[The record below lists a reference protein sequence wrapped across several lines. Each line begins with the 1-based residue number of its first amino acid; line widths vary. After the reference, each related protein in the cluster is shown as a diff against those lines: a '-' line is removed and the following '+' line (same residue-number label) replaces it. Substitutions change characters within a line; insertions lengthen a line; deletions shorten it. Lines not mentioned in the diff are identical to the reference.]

1 MNDIISHIRSRLSNT
16 EFFLLFFSLL
26 IGSVAAVGAIFFRK
40 LIYLI
45 QQLFWS
51 VDAGFLSGVMSAP
64 WWQKVLVPTFGGLVA
79 GVLITYVVPEAK
91 GPGVPEVIIA
101 VTNMQSRIR
110 HRVTIL
116 KALITG
122 LLIGTGASVGREGP
136 VVQIG
141 ASVGSSIAQMF
152 NLNPDLRRVCLAS
165 GAAAGIAAT
174 FNAPI
179 AGAMFAMEIILL
191 DMEITYISHIII
203 AAVVASVGS
212 KLFWGEFITFN
223 FTPFILYSYS
233 ELYIYLFL
241 GISAGLLGIL
251 FIRMIY
257 GFDHLFE
264 KIRLPDWIKPAIGGL
279 ILGGLILVVPQV
291 AGVGY
296 ETVNAALGNSIGLK
310 LVLIILAA
318 KLLATSMS
326 IGSGM
331 SGGIFAPSLFLGAA
345 LGLATGIVADQ
356 LFPQLAISPGCY
368 ALVGMGA
375 FVAGT
380 TLAPITA
387 VLTLFELTYSYE
399 IILPLMVACISSV
412 MFVRLFFGYSAY
424 EMKLIRKGVNIVRGH
439 DVGRLKDIR
448 VTDVMLYDYETITNS
463 ATLAEVAK
471 RMADST
477 YPHYVVLNQAGEL
490 VGMLSINDL
499 QHSLDKY
506 ENLKDLIVV
515 DEVMTKDVLY
525 LTTQDDL
532 KDAFHLFEKKKT
544 SCLPVVQPN
553 NHKKVVGL
561 LKRHDFML
569 AYEDRGLK
577 DRLISKMK

>member
-1 MNDIISHIRSRLSNT
+1 MKVIISHIRSRLSNP
-16 EFFLLFFSLL
+16 EFFLLFFSML
-26 IGSVAAVGAIFFRK
+26 IGTVAAIGAIFFRQ
-40 LIYLI
+40 LILFF

-51 VDAGFLSGVMSAP
+51 VDGGILAGVIAAP
-64 WWQKVLVPTFGGLVA
+64 WWQTLLIPTFGGLIA
-79 GVLITYVVPEAK
+79 GLMITYVVPEAK

-101 VTNMQSRIR
+101 ITNMQSRIR
-110 HRVTIL
+110 HRVTIF
-116 KALITG
+116 KALITS
-122 LLIGTGASVGREGP
+122 LLISAGASVGREGP

-152 NLNPDLRRVCLAS
+152 NLTPDLRRVCLAS

-212 KLFWGEFITFN
+212 QLFWGEFASFSHTTF
-223 FTPFILYSYS
+223 TLYSYS
-233 ELYIYLFL
+233 ELLIYLAL
-241 GISAGLLGIL
+241 GIAAGLLGIL
-251 FIRMIY
+251 FIRLIY
-257 GFDHLFE
+257 GFDRYVE
-264 KIRLPDWIKPAIGGL
+264 QVQLPGWIKPAIGGL
-279 ILGGLILVVPQV
+279 LLGGLILAVPQV

-296 ETVNAALGNSIGLK
+296 ETVNAALGNTLGLK
-310 LVLIILAA
+310 LVLLILVA
-318 KLLATSMS
+318 KLLATTLS

-331 SGGIFAPSLFLGAA
+331 SGGIFAPSLFLGAT
-345 LGLATGIVADQ
+345 LGLAVGIIADQ
-356 LFPQLAISPGCY
+356 FFPQLAINPGGY

-387 VLTLFELTYSYE
+387 VLTLFEITYSYQ

-439 DVGRLKDIR
+439 DVGRLKNIR
-448 VTDVMLYDYETITNS
+448 VTDVMIYDYESISNS
-463 ATLAEVAK
+463 ATLADVAN
-471 RMADST
+471 RMADSY
-477 YPHYVVLNQAGEL
+477 YPHYVVINQDNEM

-499 QHSLDKY
+499 QHSLGKF
-506 ENLKDLIVV
+506 ESLKDLIVV
-515 DEVMTKDVLY
+515 DEIMTKDPIY
-525 LTTQDDL
+525 LTTREDL
-532 KDAFHLFEKKKT
+532 RDAFQLFEKKKT

-577 DRLISKMK
+577 DHLISKM